1 MEFHET
7 MSWLSG
13 FKIDF
18 VMDYRLYLN
27 LSASCILD
35 LDIPPFEVGAVSIP
49 NVEVLKFSASLSTA
63 VRWDHIKWQ
72 MSMVGKMDLAQ
83 WDMGKIGPFTL
94 DPDLSDFQKIS
105 NYLVNQIMDGF
116 SDLFKGKIL
125 ERLEE
130 GVKEAVNDLKAVG
143 LLAAKTTELF
153 VKGRDCECHE
163 GPWGDRRTDWKVRRL
178 FR

>member
-72 MSMVGKMDLAQ
+72 MNMVGQMDFAQ

-94 DPDLSDFQKIS
+94 DPDLSDFEKICK
-105 NYLVNQIMDGF
+105 YLINQIMDGF
-116 SDLFKGKIL
+116 SDLFKSKIS